1 MKLLGFLVQLVLV
14 ILIFVMKQILL
25 IIQEDVTVEN
35 LNEMIY
41 ELYNQE
47 LSDLMIGYNFNQER
61 ISKIIDMIA
70 AATCHLPHIAELNA
84 NKE

>member
-1 MKLLGFLVQLVLV
+1 M
-14 ILIFVMKQILL
+14 
-25 IIQEDVTVEN
+25 EN

-70 AATCHLPHIAELNA
+70 AATCYLPHIAELNA

>member
-1 MKLLGFLVQLVLV
+1 M
-14 ILIFVMKQILL
+14 
-25 IIQEDVTVEN
+25 EN

-70 AATCHLPHIAELNA
+70 AATCHLPHIAELDA

>member
-1 MKLLGFLVQLVLV
+1 MIV
-14 ILIFVMKQILL
+14 IYVHQNI
-25 IIQEDVTVEN
+25 IIQREDVIVEN
-35 LNEMIY
+35 LNKTLY
-41 ELYNQE
+41 NLYNQE

-70 AATCHLPHIAELNA
+70 AATCHLPHIAELDA